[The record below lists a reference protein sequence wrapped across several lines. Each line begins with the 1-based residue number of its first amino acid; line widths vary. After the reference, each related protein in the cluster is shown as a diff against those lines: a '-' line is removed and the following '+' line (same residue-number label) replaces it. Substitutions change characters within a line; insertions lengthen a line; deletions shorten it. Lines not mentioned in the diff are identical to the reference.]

1 MARMSRRGSGR
12 RHLLDEASHA
22 VGRRRA
28 GRGRRVEGGGV
39 VVGGELAYVDELLGR
54 TGGECRGK
62 AMATEEEAVA
72 GAEQGGGHG
81 DEARILAA
89 GCCMGMRLEVW
100 MWA

>member
-1 MARMSRRGSGR
+1 
-12 RHLLDEASHA
+12 
-22 VGRRRA
+22 
-28 GRGRRVEGGGV
+28 
-39 VVGGELAYVDELLGR
+39 
-54 TGGECRGK
+54 
-62 AMATEEEAVA
+62 MATEEEAVA